1 MAFYAVAIPSAGLF
15 GFGLHW
21 GVEGLY
27 CGLILGA
34 TVQAI
39 GYSMHLRTVNWRREA
54 EIAALRVEEVAA
66 SAEKLPET
74 S

>member
-1 MAFYAVAIPSAGLF
+1 MASFL
-15 GFGLHW
+15 GFVLQW

-39 GYSMHLRTVNWRREA
+39 GYSFHLRKVDWLAEA
-54 EIAALRVEEVAA
+54 ETAALRVEEVV
-66 SAEKLPET
+66 SGAEKQPE
-74 S
+74 SQQP